1 MTPDGQTQ
9 VLPGFFEEDG
19 TFINILPPESGD
31 AGQYDFLICSQIDN
45 SLNTKSCTDFTVIV
59 EPLSDANITVSVE
72 PEWIANLE
80 DQRVK
85 VGQSL
90 LYTPGI
96 QYNSYGFLMEV
107 SAELGDAFE
116 FSEYDEQ
123 KNMFR
128 VHAGKTVSE
137 NVGVYPITITARFF
151 SESYDEKFS
160 STFFLTV
167 W

>member
-1 MTPDGQTQ
+1 
-9 VLPGFFEEDG
+9 
-19 TFINILPPESGD
+19 
-31 AGQYDFLICSQIDN
+31 
-45 SLNTKSCTDFTVIV
+45 
-59 EPLSDANITVSVE
+59 
-72 PEWIANLE
+72 
-80 DQRVK
+80 
-85 VGQSL
+85 
-90 LYTPGI
+90 
-96 QYNSYGFLMEV
+96 MEV

-151 SESYDEKFS
+151 SESYEEKFS